1 MTIVMH
7 FSRFFSASALAI
19 FLAVTAASAQNER
32 KFLAGAAAADVT
44 PYLGAEVNGNMHRH
58 WGTKIH
64 DPLHARA
71 VVLDDGQHKL
81 AICVTDSCMIYREI
95 FDEAK
100 KRVHEMSGFPVENI
114 LMSATHTHSAPA
126 AVSIFQAETNKEYQ
140 HFLAMRIADAVLMAL
155 HNRAPAKVGWA
166 VGQEPRH
173 VSNRR
178 WKLKPGIVNK
188 DLLGGTN
195 DAVRMNPLPGSPDLV
210 EPAGPNDPELPILA
224 VKSLDDKPIAV
235 LANYSTHYCG
245 GVPDDTISADY
256 FGAFAERIQ
265 QLLGAD
271 HQDPPFV
278 GIMSNGTSGDC
289 NTTNFREKPE
299 KEQPFERI
307 KRVADDV
314 ASSALAAYKTI
325 QWHDWVE
332 LKSVQQEISLGVR
345 KPSAEELATA
355 KERLEKVKRVN
366 GQLPTWSLEVY
377 SRETVLLNDFPDQ
390 VPVLL
395 QAHRIGDLAICA
407 IPCEVFVEIG
417 LGLKKASPIKPTF
430 TIELANGYN
439 GYLPTPAQHK
449 LGGYETWRARSS
461 YLETHASEKISGT
474 MLDLLDELK

>member
-1 MTIVMH
+1 MTKPMH
-7 FSRFFSASALAI
+7 HLKLFAIALVSTVLLNSG
-19 FLAVTAASAQNER
+19 LAENNK
-32 KFLAGAAAADVT
+32 KFLAGAAVADIS
-44 PYLGAEVNGNMHRH
+44 PMLGAEVNGNMHRH
-58 WGTKIH
+58 WATKIH

-71 VVLDDGQHKL
+71 LVLDDGQNKL
-81 AICVTDSCMIYREI
+81 AICVADSCMIYREI

-100 KRVHEMSGFPVENI
+100 KRIHEKSGFPMENI
-114 LMSATHTHSAPA
+114 LMSATHTHSAPV
-126 AVSIFQAETNKEYQ
+126 AVSIFQAEVDKDYQ
-140 HFLAMRIADAVLMAL
+140 HFLAVRMADAVLSAINNL
-155 HNRAPAKVGWA
+155 APAKVGWTIA
-166 VGQEPRH
+166 EEPRH

-178 WKLKPGIVNK
+178 WKMRPGVVNK

-195 DAVRMNPLPGSPDLV
+195 DVVRMNPLPGSPDLI
-210 EPAGPNDPELPILA
+210 EPAGPTDPELPILA
-224 VKSLDDKPIAV
+224 VQSTNGRPIAL

-256 FGAFAERIQ
+256 FGAFADRIQ

-289 NTTNFREKPE
+289 NTTNFREKPQ
-299 KEQPFERI
+299 KEESFARI
-307 KRVADDV
+307 KRVSDDV
-314 ASSALAAYKTI
+314 ANTALAAYKNI

-332 LKSVQQEISLGVR
+332 LKSVQKEIPVAVR
-345 KPSAEELATA
+345 KPTAEEVSKA
-355 KERLEKVKRVN
+355 KERLSKVKMVN

-377 SRETVLLNDFPDQ
+377 SRETVLLNDFPNE
-390 VPVLL
+390 VPLIL

-417 LGLKKASPIKPTF
+417 LGLKKASPIKPMF
-430 TIELANGYN
+430 TIELANAYH

-461 YLETHASEKISGT
+461 YLEPNASEKIST
-474 MLDLLDELK
+474 AVLQLLQEVK